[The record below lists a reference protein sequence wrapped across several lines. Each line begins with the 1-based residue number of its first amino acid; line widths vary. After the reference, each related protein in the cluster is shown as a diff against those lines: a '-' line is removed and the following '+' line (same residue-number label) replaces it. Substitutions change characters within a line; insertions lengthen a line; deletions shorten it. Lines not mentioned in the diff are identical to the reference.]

1 MRPFG
6 SITGVVVPICRD
18 NVDTD
23 AIIPQRWLVI
33 VSKAGLAEGLLGAWR
48 YDPEG
53 KPRADFVL
61 NQPAYQG
68 AKVMVAGKN
77 YGCGSSREHAVW
89 AHADYGIRAIIAPSF
104 GSIFYENC
112 FLNGLLPVMA
122 NEQAIA
128 EVMRLA
134 TELPGIECTVSLLDQ
149 VIQVGKLTF
158 EFEVDA
164 DKRQALLDGLDPIAL
179 AESAAEEIRAFQSL
193 QARSTPWL
201 T

>member
-23 AIIPQRWLVI
+23 AIIPQRWLVT